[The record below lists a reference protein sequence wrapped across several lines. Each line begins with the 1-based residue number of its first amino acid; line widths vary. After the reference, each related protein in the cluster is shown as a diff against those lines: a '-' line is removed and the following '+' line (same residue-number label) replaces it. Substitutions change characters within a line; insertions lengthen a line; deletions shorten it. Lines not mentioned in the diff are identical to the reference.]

1 MAVDDEDRF
10 AVDEGQSRALRAEV
24 RRRRFARH
32 REPLDL
38 HVVTDGEKTGDVVR
52 DFGPELLDCPHRPLA
67 GGQ

>member
-1 MAVDDEDRF
+1 LRELAVDDEDRF

-38 HVVTDGEKTGDVVR
+38 HVVIDGEKTGD
-52 DFGPELLDCPHRPLA
+52 
-67 GGQ
+67 GGGGGCMAMAATAAT